1 MKKCPYCL
9 EEIKEDDLKCE
20 HCNEELSHTCPY
32 CAEEIKEGAL
42 KCKHCNEWLEDGS
55 DNKVNEED
63 IEEEN
68 DWVEEAPW
76 KYQLSYGIIKGVF
89 LFLWYAWLITQGF
102 VIAAKSFWP
111 KTFFWLDWFVNPIT
125 FIPEFIKGFFS

>member
-9 EEIKEDDLKCE
+9 EEIKEEDLKCE

-55 DNKVNEED
+55 DNKENEED

-111 KTFFWLDWFVNPIT
+111 KTFFGLI
-125 FIPEFIKGFFS
+125 GL